1 MKADTIEFTYEK
13 FQSAF
18 SDVDHNNL
26 LIHTVSDT
34 NIIMNTLKANESE
47 IHYAVFI
54 VLEEF
59 IWRITATLKLSNVD
73 NLSLSAPRP
82 CCLHY
87 RVTFIGRPAH
97 KNDVSNRGFRCIDCI
112 HSLDWIAALTAFFHE
127 PLYVAKPLHHVE
139 IVPLTC
145 QILLF
150 PLLSQPCEGEAFLHD
165 PQVSHVCH
173 INDIFLFWI
182 ALNCE
187 FFCEAD
193 S

>member
-34 NIIMNTLKANESE
+34 NIIMNTLKDNESE

-73 NLSLSAPRP
+73 SLSLSA
-82 CCLHY
+82 
-87 RVTFIGRPAH
+87 AH
-97 KNDVSNRGFRCIDCI
+97 
-112 HSLDWIAALTAFFHE
+112 
-127 PLYVAKPLHHVE
+127 
-139 IVPLTC
+139 
-145 QILLF
+145 
-150 PLLSQPCEGEAFLHD
+150 
-165 PQVSHVCH
+165 
-173 INDIFLFWI
+173 
-182 ALNCE
+182 
-187 FFCEAD
+187 
-193 S
+193 